1 MTSLIKK
8 YHNLLVEYQLCTS
21 NDTDFGIE
29 CFTIIARAIMMDI
42 IQERKSYKY
51 VEGLNLSDIQKTMI
65 KYTHFEEIDVLL
77 DPKVFKSKFEINN
90 DIEHNEIHVKIPIYT
105 KWTNLN
111 DINLFI
117 KLVEKN
123 IDILYQYAFYRPR
136 NSDGTWP
143 YEWEEL
149 RFPEEKSIK
158 SLKIQS
164 KEEFIKYLHEKPD
177 FFRHDDYLMLMIGEN
192 CYNDL
197 GQPIITDDGECY
209 ACFAEQFVKL
219 LQRYQV
225 KDVNYTQ
232 LVLNR
237 INDFI
242 NKGAT
247 LKMGFDGE
255 QIPDK
260 IPNGPKFV
268 NLVNHVRLMLE
279 SNEELGGLFDEFND
293 TYTSKGG
300 KSKEQISETPNG
312 TKLVNNIIASN
323 SQWTPGIVADLMA
336 KIALKYISLFKLN
349 YNSPTK
355 KQIDSLTDEE
365 YRNCNF
371 NGIRVVD
378 PGSGQNRLTNAI
390 IDNCIKL
397 GIHISYL
404 RGYEY
409 DLNIE
414 RMGEVLLMRKLYH
427 LYKNTDYFIQGHT
440 ELEGYNP
447 YHEIQGQTVNK
458 ITQDLTMKIE
468 PFDYLKM
475 SDLLEDVDLT
485 ICNPPFGDYDKNN
498 KDPCLKFINVAV
510 QHSKISVFIVPK
522 VFIAEKR
529 GTDRK
534 TLIDNILNV
543 AYVTEVI
550 DLGPAQRVFGK
561 AMSDAIILVLLR
573 KDAVEKLDE
582 ENKKYFAFNLND
594 NYKYFNFKNY
604 ADCMES
610 IPHQDIKKW
619 KNEGLRMVNNILNDE
634 GFIYKINNNKSYEE
648 NNKCDMMKNQE
659 QTLQNMNQQ
668 LMMNQMNQNQQSPK
682 QKINVKTKN
691 ITGLFELKKKE
702 AGKLLATD
710 EVNMA
715 EVLYENLECEYVKM
729 KINQSIEY
737 MRTHYMESD
746 CLKKA
751 RKIKD
756 SMWEGLEEDT
766 MNNIIP
772 SRFLEVLG
780 DELDINR
787 LTKEPVLL
795 SDWFEKIKC
804 INTQQINNANPYGKY
819 PLYTGSI
826 EKHIQGYTDKMS
838 YDNINND
845 ILLVVT
851 LFGNVYKICH
861 KQFSI
866 QSDGNIFVIKFI
878 NKNINIDANIKLL
891 DIQLSN
897 YIKTYSKLTWNKIK
911 ELKVYLYI

>member
-29 CFTIIARAIMMDI
+29 CFTVIARAVMMDI
-42 IQERKSYKY
+42 IQERKSCKY
-51 VEGLNLSDIQKTMI
+51 VDGLNISDIQKTMI
-65 KYTHFEEIDVLL
+65 KYTHFKE
-77 DPKVFKSKFEINN
+77 F
-90 DIEHNEIHVKIPIYT
+90 DIYPDDKGVDRLIRIPDYT
-105 KWTNLN
+105 KWSNLN
-111 DINLFI
+111 NLDLFI

-123 IDILYQYAFYRPR
+123 IDFLYQFSKYKGMNP
-136 NSDGTWP
+136 DGSWP
-143 YEWEEL
+143 YEYEEL
-149 RFPEEKSIK
+149 RFPEAESIK
-158 SLKIQS
+158 SLNINS
-164 KEEFIKYLHEKPD
+164 KEDFIKQLHEKPD
-177 FFRHDDYLMLMIGEN
+177 FFRHDNYLMLMIGEN

-197 GQPIITDDGECY
+197 GQPIISDDGECY

-219 LQRYQV
+219 LQRYQS

-232 LVLNR
+232 IVLEK
-237 INDFI
+237 INEFI
-242 NKGAT
+242 NRGAT
-247 LKMGFDGE
+247 SKLGFDGN

-268 NLVNHVRLMLE
+268 NLVNHVKLMLE
-279 SNEELGGLFDEFND
+279 SDEELGGLFDEFND
-293 TYTSKGG
+293 KYTSKGG
-300 KSKEQISETPNG
+300 RSKEQISETPNG
-312 TKLVNNIIASN
+312 AKLVNNIVASN
-323 SQWTPGIVADLMA
+323 SEWTPGIVADLMA

-349 YNSPTK
+349 YNSPK
-355 KQIDSLTDEE
+355 KEDIEKLTDEQ

-371 NGIRVVD
+371 DGIRVID

-390 IDNCIKL
+390 IDNCVKL

-427 LYKNTDYFIQGHT
+427 LYKNTDYLIQGHT
-440 ELEGYNP
+440 KLEGYNP
-447 YHEIQGQTVNK
+447 YHEIQDQTVNK

-534 TLIDNILNV
+534 SLIDNILNL
-543 AYVTEVI
+543 AYVAEVI

-561 AMSDAIILVLLR
+561 AMSDVIILVLLR

-582 ENKKYFAFNLND
+582 ESKKYFAFDLND
-594 NYKYFNFKNY
+594 NYKYFNFKKY

-619 KNEGLRMVNNILNDE
+619 KNEGLKMINNILNDE
-634 GFIYKINNNKSYEE
+634 GFVCKSYGGKIKFDVMNEIR
-648 NNKCDMMKNQE
+648 NVNINQG
-659 QTLQNMNQQ
+659 QLLQNV
-668 LMMNQMNQNQQSPK
+668 NQNQQSPK
-682 QKINVKTKN
+682 QKVNVKTKN

-715 EVLYENLECEYVKM
+715 EVLYSNLEGEYVKM

-737 MRTHYMESD
+737 MRTHYMEPD
-746 CLKKA
+746 CLEKA
-751 RKIKD
+751 RMIKD
-756 SMWEGLEEDT
+756 SMWVGLEEDIL
-766 MNNIIP
+766 NIIP
-772 SRFLEVLG
+772 TRFLEVLSAG
-780 DELDINR
+780 LDINR

-795 SDWFEKIKC
+795 SDYFEMPDKQKSHKAIE
-804 INTQQINNANPYGKY
+804 NDENGNY
-819 PLYTGSI
+819 PLIGASMNNNGI
-826 EKHIQGYTDKMS
+826 IGYLNTWDYENCFTVGKDGAGAGYMFYHNYKFS
-838 YDNINND
+838 KISHVY
-845 ILLVVT
+845 ILIL
-851 LFGNVYKICH
+851 
-861 KQFSI
+861 KQ
-866 QSDGNIFVIKFI
+866 KLE
-878 NKNINIDANIKLL
+878 NININLQLITYQLNKIFDWTNALTKNDFKNIKL
-891 DIQLSN
+891 
-897 YIKTYSKLTWNKIK
+897 
-911 ELKVYLYI
+911 YLYI

>member
-29 CFTIIARAIMMDI
+29 CFTVIARAVMMDI
-42 IQERKSYKY
+42 IQERKSCKY
-51 VEGLNLSDIQKTMI
+51 VDGLNISDIQKTMI
-65 KYTHFEEIDVLL
+65 KYTHFKEFDIYPDSNGIDRL
-77 DPKVFKSKFEINN
+77 IR
-90 DIEHNEIHVKIPIYT
+90 IPDYT
-105 KWTNLN
+105 KWSNLN
-111 DINLFI
+111 NLDSFI

-123 IDILYQYAFYRPR
+123 IDFLYQFSKYKGMNP
-136 NSDGTWP
+136 DGSWP
-143 YEWEEL
+143 YEYEEL
-149 RFPEEKSIK
+149 RFPEAESIK
-158 SLKIQS
+158 SLNINS
-164 KEEFIKYLHEKPD
+164 KEEFIKQLHEKPD
-177 FFRHDDYLMLMIGEN
+177 FFRHDNYLMLMIGEN

-197 GQPIITDDGECY
+197 GEPIISDDGECY

-219 LQRYQV
+219 LQRYQS

-232 LVLNR
+232 IVLEK
-237 INDFI
+237 INEFI
-242 NKGAT
+242 NRGAT
-247 LKMGFDGE
+247 SKLGFDGN

-268 NLVNHVRLMLE
+268 NLVNHVKLMLE
-279 SNEELGGLFDEFND
+279 SDEELGGLFDEFND
-293 TYTSKGG
+293 KYTSKGG
-300 KSKEQISETPNG
+300 RSKEQISETPNG
-312 TKLVNNIIASN
+312 AQLVNNIIASN
-323 SQWTPGIVADLMA
+323 SEWTPGIVADLMA
-336 KIALKYISLFKLN
+336 KIALKYTSLFKLN
-349 YNSPTK
+349 YNSPK
-355 KQIDSLTDEE
+355 KEDIEKLTDEQ

-371 NGIRVVD
+371 DGIRVVD

-390 IDNCIKL
+390 IDNCVKL

-427 LYKNTDYFIQGHT
+427 LYKNTDYFIQAHT

-447 YHEIQGQTVNK
+447 YHEIQDQTVNK

-498 KDPCLKFINVAV
+498 KDPCLKFISVAV

-534 TLIDNILNV
+534 SLIDNILNL
-543 AYVTEVI
+543 AYVVEVI

-582 ENKKYFAFNLND
+582 ESKKYFAFDLND

-619 KNEGLRMVNNILNDE
+619 KNEGLKMINNILNDE
-634 GFIYKINNNKSYEE
+634 GFICKSYGGKIRFDVMNE
-648 NNKCDMMKNQE
+648 MKNVNGNQG
-659 QTLQNMNQQ
+659 QLLQNINQNQQ

-682 QKINVKTKN
+682 QKVNVKTKN

-702 AGKLLATD
+702 VGKLLVTD

-715 EVLYENLECEYVKM
+715 DVLYSNLEGEYVKM

-737 MRTHYMESD
+737 MRIHYMEPD
-746 CLKKA
+746 CIEKA
-751 RKIKD
+751 KMIKD
-756 SMWEGLEEDT
+756 SMWVGLEEDT

-772 SRFLEVLG
+772 TRFLEILG
-780 DELDINR
+780 TGLDINR

-795 SDWFEKIKC
+795 SDYFEIVSSKGHL
-804 INTQQINNANPYGKY
+804 TSEAQQYDDVNKY
-819 PLYTGSI
+819 PLIGAAKINDGIIGYISSFDCNPGFTLAKTGDGAA
-826 EKHIQGYTDKMS
+826 GYMF
-838 YDNINND
+838 YHNYN
-845 ILLVVT
+845 
-851 LFGNVYKICH
+851 
-861 KQFSI
+861 FSI
-866 QSDGNIFVIKFI
+866 DKTNVFYLQSRQEI
-878 NKNINIDANIKLL
+878 KNINLNCKLIS
-891 DIQLSN
+891 IQLHSIYDSGN
-897 YIKTYSKLTWNKIK
+897 SMTKDKFKNI
-911 ELKVYLYI
+911 KVYLYI